1 MEDWLRETA
10 TTKKNHNILVFIG
23 KHVNK
28 QVSLLS
34 STKML
39 NYLCTGEDGIN
50 GVRCS
55 ESATFLAT
63 SP

>member
-1 MEDWLRETA
+1 MEGWLRETA
-10 TTKKNHNILVFIG
+10 TIKKNHSILVFMG

-28 QVSLLS
+28 QASFLS

-39 NYLCTGEDGIN
+39 NYLCAGEDGIN